1 MYCLLLCLLNKT
13 ASLLHQVSFINSF
26 LHQRQEVEVVS
37 ILGNPLD
44 DRIISGNCIEPPTN
58 FPITD
63 LCGGDPMAFPHLER
77 LPQVCSILCH
87 TLLSYSLGRLGEN
100 LCLESNICH
109 AIWLTHLRASISPAL
124 GDSCTK
130 SLKRNFVY

>member
-1 MYCLLLCLLNKT
+1 
-13 ASLLHQVSFINSF
+13 
-26 LHQRQEVEVVS
+26 
-37 ILGNPLD
+37 
-44 DRIISGNCIEPPTN
+44 
-58 FPITD
+58 
-63 LCGGDPMAFPHLER
+63 MAFPHLER

-130 SLKRNFVY
+130 SLKRNFVYWAHIHPMLIDTLQSSFRPCPWSTPSRGVGESRITP